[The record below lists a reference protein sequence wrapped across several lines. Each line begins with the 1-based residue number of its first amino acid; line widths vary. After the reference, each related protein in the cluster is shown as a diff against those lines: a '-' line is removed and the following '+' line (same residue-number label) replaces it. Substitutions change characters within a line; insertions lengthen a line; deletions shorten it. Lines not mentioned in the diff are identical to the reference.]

1 VEKMKLLILG
11 KINRGYEEIKL
22 IKEGKKIFD
31 SVSYIP
37 TPYVS
42 IEINENE
49 LRVKY
54 KNNDL
59 SDFDCVL
66 PRIPRSYKTFGF
78 TILSLLKEKS
88 YIPIEPM
95 ALFNCHNKFLTLLML
110 NEDLIPIPRTFL
122 TTKRKAAEGILDKID
137 YPIVMKLLYGSLG
150 KGVMFADS
158 KNSAISLMDTLERF
172 KEPIFIEEF
181 VKNPGEDIRAY
192 VIGEEVYASMKR
204 KAKKDERR
212 ANIGIGGSGIKFDI
226 PDEYASLAVR
236 SVRAL
241 KMEICGIDLI
251 EGRKG
256 PVVIE
261 ANVNA
266 QFKELETITKKNVAR
281 KIVKYVKEST
291 SSKF

>member
-1 VEKMKLLILG
+1 MKLLILG
-11 KINRGYEEIKL
+11 KINRGHEEIKL

-31 SVSYIP
+31 TVSYIP

-42 IEINENE
+42 IEIENGE
-49 LRVKY
+49 VQVKY
-54 KNNDL
+54 KNKDL

-66 PRIPRSYKTFGF
+66 PRIPRSYRTFGF
-78 TILSLLKEKS
+78 TILSLLKGKS

-110 NEDLIPIPRTFL
+110 NEDLVPIPKTFL
-122 TTKRKAAEGILDKID
+122 TIKRKTAEDIIDKAD

-150 KGVMFADS
+150 KGVMFAES
-158 KNSAISLMDTLERF
+158 KSSAISLMDTLERF
-172 KEPIFIEEF
+172 KEPMFIEEF

-204 KAKKDERR
+204 KAKKEEKR

-226 PDEYASLAVR
+226 PDDYARLAVR

-241 KMEICGIDLI
+241 NMEICGIDLI
-251 EGRKG
+251 EGPKG
-256 PVVIE
+256 PIVIE

-266 QFKELETITKKNVAR
+266 QFKELERVTKKNVAR
-281 KIVKYVKEST
+281 KMVKYVKERASLE
-291 SSKF
+291 F

>member
-1 VEKMKLLILG
+1 MKLLILG

-22 IKEGKKIFD
+22 IKEGKRIFD
-31 SVSYIP
+31 AVTYIP

-42 IEINENE
+42 IEVEE
-49 LRVKY
+49 DQLHVKY
-54 KNNDL
+54 KNKDL

-66 PRIPRSYKTFGF
+66 PRIPRSYRTFGF
-78 TILSLLKEKS
+78 TILSLLKGKS
-88 YIPIEPM
+88 YIPIDPM

-110 NEDLIPIPRTFL
+110 NEDLVSIPKTFL
-122 TTKRKAAEGILDKID
+122 TIKRKAAEDILDEID

-192 VIGEEVYASMKR
+192 VIGEEVFASMKR
-204 KAKKDERR
+204 KAKKDEKR
-212 ANIGIGGSGIKFDI
+212 ANIGIGGEGIEFDI
-226 PDEYASLAVR
+226 PDKYASLAIR

-241 KMEICGIDLI
+241 NMEICGIDLV
-251 EGRKG
+251 EGPKD

-266 QFKELETITKKNVAR
+266 QFKELESVTKKNVAR
-281 KIVKYVKEST
+281 KIVEYVKET
-291 SSKF
+291 ASSR

>member
-1 VEKMKLLILG
+1 MKLLILG
-11 KINRGYEEIKL
+11 KIQTGYEEIKL

-31 SVSYIP
+31 SVTYIP
-37 TPYVS
+37 TPYVC
-42 IEINENE
+42 IEIEKDE
-49 LRVKY
+49 LQVKY
-54 KNNDL
+54 KNKDL

-66 PRIPRSYKTFGF
+66 PRIPRTYRTFGF
-78 TILSLLKEKS
+78 TILSLLKGKC

-110 NEDLIPIPRTFL
+110 NEYLIPIPKTFL
-122 TTKRKAAEGILDKID
+122 TIKRKAAEDILDKRD

-158 KNSAISLMDTLERF
+158 KNSAVSFMDTLERF

-192 VIGEEVYASMKR
+192 VIGDEVYASMKR
-204 KAKKDERR
+204 KVKKEEKR
-212 ANIGIGGSGIKFDI
+212 ANIGIGGSGTKFDI

-241 KMEICGIDLI
+241 KMEICGVDLM
-251 EGRKG
+251 EGPKG
-256 PVVIE
+256 PVIIE

-266 QFKELETITKKNVAR
+266 QFKELERITKKKVAR
-281 KIVKYVKEST
+281 KIVKYVKESA
-291 SSKF
+291 SSNF

>member
-1 VEKMKLLILG
+1 MKLLILG
-11 KINRGYEEIKL
+11 KIKSGYEEIKL

-42 IEINENE
+42 IEGSDSE
-49 LRVKY
+49 LKVTY
-54 KNNDL
+54 KNKDL

-66 PRIPRSYKTFGF
+66 PRIPRSYRTFGF
-78 TILSLLKEKS
+78 TILSLLKESS
-88 YIPIEPM
+88 YMPIEPI
-95 ALFNCHNKFLTLLML
+95 ALFNCHNKFLTLLAL
-110 NEDLIPIPRTFL
+110 REDILPIPRTFL
-122 TTKRKAAEGILDKID
+122 TIRRKAAEDILDKID

-192 VIGEEVYASMKR
+192 VIGDEVFASMKR
-204 KAKKDERR
+204 KAKKDEKR
-212 ANIGIGGSGIKFDI
+212 ANIGIGGSGIKFEI
-226 PDEYASLAVR
+226 PDKYASIAVR
-236 SVRAL
+236 STRAL
-241 KMEICGIDLI
+241 RMEICGIDLI
-251 EGRKG
+251 ESSKG

-266 QFKELETITKKNVAR
+266 QFKELEGTTKKNVAR
-281 KIVKYVKEST
+281 KMVEYVKENV
-291 SSKF
+291 SSNF